1 MEIFGGFMVMLSIIG
16 FFLTV
21 LWFILPFVIFGIKGK
36 VDRSVQLLEQLESR
50 LASLEARL
58 VASAPQAAASGAE
71 TPPGIPP
78 SAAPAPSS
86 GDQPAGDCSGE

>member
-36 VDRSVQLLEQLESR
+36 VDRTVHLLEQMDTR

-58 VASAPQAAASGAE
+58 RATPSGPE

-78 SAAPAPSS
+78 SAEPAPSS
-86 GDQPAGDCSGE
+86 VE